1 LSGRKNLFNR
11 SFDKVGCY
19 YNRGIVMKI
28 VKHNRILTS
37 LLLAACG
44 TTTWAVDG
52 ITSSLEKAVKD
63 GTVALDF
70 RYRFEGVDQDG
81 IDKDAQASTL
91 RSRITATSG
100 SLHGFTVLGEVDN
113 VSVIGA
119 DKYNSTENDKT
130 RYPVVADPSGTEIN
144 QVYLKYTADSAN
156 GILGRQRINYSNQRF
171 VGGVGWRQNEQT
183 FDAFRANWQ
192 ALESVSLDYS
202 YTDRIHRVFG
212 PDDGTFPAQWDG
224 DNHFLY
230 VDWKVAEGH
239 NIGAFGYYIDVDS
252 DKDYPAAKTVNNSSE
267 TWGLEYVGKVSVL
280 NLRASYASQADAAD
294 SQLDYNADYYLLE
307 VGGKVASIG
316 LKAGY
321 EVLAAGDGT
330 GFATP
335 LATLHKF
342 QGWADKFLNTP
353 GDGVEDMYFEINGAA
368 GPVTLAAIYHDF
380 QAEDSSEDFGD
391 EIDLVATWPV
401 NEHVTT
407 ELKYAGF
414 SADGDRYTDTD
425 KLWLTLQL
433 KL

>member
-1 LSGRKNLFNR
+1 MRDLAHRNNVLTGVLLM
-11 SFDKVGCY
+11 GCAA
-19 YNRGIVMKI
+19 
-28 VKHNRILTS
+28 TS
-37 LLLAACG
+37 WGDEGMAASLAQ
-44 TTTWAVDG
+44 
-52 ITSSLEKAVKD
+52 AVKS

-81 IDKDAQASTL
+81 FSKDAEASTL

-100 SLHGFTVLGEVDN
+100 SLNGFTVLGEVDN
-113 VSVIGA
+113 VSNIGA
-119 DKYNSTENDKT
+119 DKFNSTENGKT
-130 RYPVVADPSGTEIN
+130 QYPVVADPSGTEIN

-171 VGGVGWRQNEQT
+171 VGGVAWRQNEQT
-183 FDAFRANWQ
+183 FDAFRGNWQ
-192 ALESVSLDYS
+192 VLESVNLDYS
-202 YTDRIHRVFG
+202 YTDRVHRIFG
-212 PDDGTFPAQWDG
+212 PDDGAFPAQWDG
-224 DNHFLY
+224 GNHFLY

-239 NIGAFGYYIDVDS
+239 SLGAFGYYIDVDS
-252 DKDYPAAKTVNNSSE
+252 DNNYAAAKTVNNSSE
-267 TWGLEYVGKVSVL
+267 TWGLEYVGQVSVL
-280 NLRASYASQADAAD
+280 NVRASYASQSDAAD
-294 SQLDYNADYYLLE
+294 SELNYNADYYLLE
-307 VGGKVASIG
+307 VGGTVASIG

-342 QGWADKFLNTP
+342 QGWADKFLSTP
-353 GDGVEDMYFEINGAA
+353 GDGVEDAYFGIDGVV
-368 GPVTLAAIYHDF
+368 GPVKLAAIYHNF

-401 NEHVTT
+401 NEHFTT